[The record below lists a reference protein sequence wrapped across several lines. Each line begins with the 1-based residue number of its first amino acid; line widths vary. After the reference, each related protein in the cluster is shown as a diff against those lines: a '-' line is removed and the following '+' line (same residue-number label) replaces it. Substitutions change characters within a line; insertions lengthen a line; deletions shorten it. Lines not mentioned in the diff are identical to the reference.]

1 MGSVAAWPL
10 SGSCPCS
17 VVKTGS
23 KSVRLSD
30 RERVYDD
37 RRRQRRMKVNKYEA
51 GRVAA
56 KKTRKGLRGK
66 TK

>member
-1 MGSVAAWPL
+1 MMDAVGSVAAWLL

-17 VVKTGS
+17 VVKVWL

-37 RRRQRRMKVNKYEA
+37 LR
-51 GRVAA
+51 
-56 KKTRKGLRGK
+56 KTEG
-66 TK
+66 